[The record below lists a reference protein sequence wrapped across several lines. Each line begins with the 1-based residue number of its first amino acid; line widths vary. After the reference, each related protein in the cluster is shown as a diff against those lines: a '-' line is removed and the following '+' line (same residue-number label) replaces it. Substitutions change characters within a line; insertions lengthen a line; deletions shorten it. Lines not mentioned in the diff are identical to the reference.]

1 MISVIV
7 VNYNGMRF
15 LRGCLTSLAKQTAM
29 DFEVIVVDNGSDDG
43 SESEVQRYYPHAR
56 LVRLKD
62 NRGYAAA
69 LNRGIVES
77 GGDFILALNNDTE
90 PESHFIEELLSSS
103 DDKPDIGMWATKM
116 ILPDGRI
123 NSTGICISRSGAAW
137 DRGMFQD
144 DTGQFDEPG
153 EVFGPCGGAALYR
166 KKMLEDV
173 GLFDEDFFLYMEDVD
188 IALRGRL
195 AGWKCRYVPKAL
207 VIHQQGG
214 TAGYGSDLAVY
225 YGNRNIMW
233 YVAKDFP
240 SGLIMKYL
248 PWIVGRN
255 LAVLLYYGTR
265 GQGMVALRAKAD
277 GIAGLGRMMRKRR
290 NIIRKISNRE
300 LAKCIG
306 KWDMGR

>member
-1 MISVIV
+1 
-7 VNYNGMRF
+7 
-15 LRGCLTSLAKQTAM
+15 
-29 DFEVIVVDNGSDDG
+29 
-43 SESEVQRYYPHAR
+43 
-56 LVRLKD
+56 
-62 NRGYAAA
+62 
-69 LNRGIVES
+69 
-77 GGDFILALNNDTE
+77 
-90 PESHFIEELLSSS
+90 
-103 DDKPDIGMWATKM
+103 M

-137 DRGMFQD
+137 DRGMFQK

-166 KKMLEDV
+166 KKMFEDI

-188 IALRGRL
+188 IAFRGRL
-195 AGWKCRYVPKAL
+195 AGWTCRYIPSARV
-207 VIHQQGG
+207 VHQQGG
-214 TAGYGSDLAVY
+214 TAGYGSDLSVY
-225 YGNRNIMW
+225 YGNRNLLW

-240 SGLIMKYL
+240 DGLLLKYL

-265 GQGMVALRAKAD
+265 GQGMVALRAKVD
-277 GIAGLGRMMRKRR
+277 GIAGIGRMVRKRCSVG
-290 NIIRKISNRE
+290 RKISNRE